1 MIPAVYRDSG
11 QLALYVPS
19 YMVVWYH
26 KYNELH
32 YGVNQDY
39 KANMMYVKEYP
50 SVKLIPVPNA
60 DNHTR
65 IIWTMQGNI
74 KCFEHVPGEMTRFNI
89 EQQDWTLKVWS
100 NWKESVWARAV
111 GYKYTKKADMDYS
124 RQMIFCNEMD
134 RPASSF
140 IDAEKDKNPSA
151 AIHTS
156 IQTVANTQEFAIT
169 DIEGAEV
176 GRLITLKC
184 GSVDKGVKIEKS
196 GKFELISAA
205 WTPAVGDTIKLMKRA
220 DGKFIEISRA
230 SSTLNMLRFDDNA
243 TTPDVSE
250 GNEFATSANT
260 EATAITNFTGAK
272 QGEVYTI
279 HGAGSTNASTIANSG
294 NFVLTN
300 AMTLK
305 EGAMIRLVFDGKKF
319 YEVERR

>member
-1 MIPAVYRDSG
+1 
-11 QLALYVPS
+11 
-19 YMVVWYH
+19 
-26 KYNELH
+26 
-32 YGVNQDY
+32 
-39 KANMMYVKEYP
+39 
-50 SVKLIPVPNA
+50 
-60 DNHTR
+60 
-65 IIWTMQGNI
+65 
-74 KCFEHVPGEMTRFNI
+74 
-89 EQQDWTLKVWS
+89 
-100 NWKESVWARAV
+100 
-111 GYKYTKKADMDYS
+111 
-124 RQMIFCNEMD
+124 
-134 RPASSF
+134 
-140 IDAEKDKNPSA
+140 
-151 AIHTS
+151 
-156 IQTVANTQEFAIT
+156 
-169 DIEGAEV
+169 
-176 GRLITLKC
+176 
-184 GSVDKGVKIEKS
+184 
-196 GKFELISAA
+196 
-205 WTPAVGDTIKLMKRA
+205 MKRA

>member
-140 IDAEKDKNPSA
+140 IDAEK
-151 AIHTS
+151 
-156 IQTVANTQEFAIT
+156 
-169 DIEGAEV
+169 
-176 GRLITLKC
+176 R
-184 GSVDKGVKIEKS
+184 
-196 GKFELISAA
+196 
-205 WTPAVGDTIKLMKRA
+205 
-220 DGKFIEISRA
+220 
-230 SSTLNMLRFDDNA
+230 
-243 TTPDVSE
+243 
-250 GNEFATSANT
+250 
-260 EATAITNFTGAK
+260 
-272 QGEVYTI
+272 
-279 HGAGSTNASTIANSG
+279 
-294 NFVLTN
+294 
-300 AMTLK
+300 
-305 EGAMIRLVFDGKKF
+305 
-319 YEVERR
+319 